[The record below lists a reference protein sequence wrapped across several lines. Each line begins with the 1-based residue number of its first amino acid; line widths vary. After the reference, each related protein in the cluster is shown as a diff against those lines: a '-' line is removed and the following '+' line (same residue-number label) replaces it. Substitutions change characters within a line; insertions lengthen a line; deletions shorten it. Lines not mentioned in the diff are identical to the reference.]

1 MILLM
6 FLPFGDSPAAVRW
19 GDSTNCDR
27 FRIVRYS
34 YLIIQYFLMKNAT
47 LRQLRVFASVARHLS
62 FVRAAAELKL
72 SAPAVSMQ
80 IKELE
85 AEVGLPLFDRTSRQV
100 SLTMVGEYMLAHT
113 RRVLAAMRDAED
125 LVARFRGLKTGP
137 LDVVMVSTA
146 KYFLPRLLAQFRQ
159 EHPGI
164 EIRLRVAANR
174 EEIVTLMQQGDIE
187 LAIMGRPPQNWP
199 TRAEPFAMHP
209 HVLVTSI
216 DHPFTHLEIVPARAL
231 ANEGFI
237 VREPESGT
245 RAALDE
251 YMHTYRMKARVVM
264 QMSSNEAIKQAV
276 MAGMGVALLSLHTL
290 GLELDHHLIAA
301 PETEGLPLMRRWN
314 VVNNMAKTLSPA
326 AEAFRYFILER
337 GEAYLAQHFSTSSS
351 HPIAT
356 ASGSTLLIGP

>member
-1 MILLM
+1 
-6 FLPFGDSPAAVRW
+6 
-19 GDSTNCDR
+19 
-27 FRIVRYS
+27 
-34 YLIIQYFLMKNAT
+34 MKNAT
-47 LRQLRVFASVARHLS
+47 LRQLRVFASVAKHLS
-62 FVRAAAELKL
+62 FIRAAEELKL

-85 AEVGLPLFDRTSRQV
+85 KEAGLPLFDRTSRQV

-113 RRVLAAMRDAED
+113 RRVLAALRDAED
-125 LVARFRGLKTGP
+125 VVARFRGLKSGP

-164 EIRLRVAANR
+164 EIRLQVADNR

-187 LAIMGRPPQNWP
+187 LAIMGRPPQGWP

-216 DHPFTHLEIVPARAL
+216 DHPFTRMEMVRASAL
-231 ANEGFI
+231 ADEGFI
-237 VREPESGT
+237 VREPGSGT

-251 YMHTYRMKARVVM
+251 YLRNFQITPRVAM

-276 MAGMGVALLSLHTL
+276 MAGMGISMLSLHTV
-290 GLELDHHLIAA
+290 GLELEHHLIAA
-301 PETEGLPLMRRWN
+301 PETEGLPVMRRWH
-314 VVNNMAKTLSPA
+314 VVNNLAKTLSPA
-326 AEAFRYFILER
+326 AEAFRYFILEC
-337 GEAYLAQHFSTSSS
+337 GEAFLAKHF
-351 HPIAT
+351 PN
-356 ASGSTLLIGP
+356 